1 MTEAKIPYYTDDAEG
16 IVRAVA
22 NRHLQELRMYSDE
35 NTAVFEYNG
44 KELTA
49 EMIDRAITQH
59 FEDN

>member
-1 MTEAKIPYYTDDAEG
+1 MNKPEIPYHTDNAED

-22 NRHLQELRMYSDE
+22 NRHLQELRMYSEE

>member
-1 MTEAKIPYYTDDAEG
+1 MTEAKIPYHTDDAED

-22 NRHLQELRMYSDE
+22 NRHLQELRMYSEE

-49 EMIDRAITQH
+49 EMIDEAITQH

>member
-1 MTEAKIPYYTDDAEG
+1 MTEAKIPYNIDDAED

-49 EMIDRAITQH
+49 EMIDKAITQH